1 MQRRIGDEVH
11 YCSLQFY
18 TGQSSS
24 LDRIASNFLN
34 VSEKVQKIKRLLN
47 TGEYDADLTRYI
59 LEYLNWFFKE

>member
-11 YCSLQFY
+11 YCSLQFN

-47 TGEYDADLTRYI
+47 TGEYDADLMRYI